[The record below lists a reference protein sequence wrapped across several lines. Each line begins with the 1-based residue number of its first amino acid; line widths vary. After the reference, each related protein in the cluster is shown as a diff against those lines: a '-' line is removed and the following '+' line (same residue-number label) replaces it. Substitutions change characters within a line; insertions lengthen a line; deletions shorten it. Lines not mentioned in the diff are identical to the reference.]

1 MSVTTRMKSIYEKPA
16 RPPHPLERIFAPKSV
31 AVVGV
36 TPTPGTV
43 PHDIFSNILAGGFQG
58 KVFPVAP
65 GKRAICGVPA
75 YRYVLDIEEP
85 VDLAVIVFPADVV
98 DRALE
103 QCGRKGIKGAIVISA
118 GFREIGPVGWER
130 ERRLKDLAAQYG
142 ILLVGPNCLGVINPQ
157 PAVRLNASFA
167 RGMPHA
173 GRIAFLSQSGAL
185 CTAVLDYAWDK
196 EIGFSKFASFGNM
209 AGVSETDLLEYLH
222 QDEQTDV
229 ILLYLEELR
238 GVRRL
243 VEVARRI
250 TRGKDSKPILAIK
263 AGRTPQGADAAA
275 SHTGSLAG
283 EDALCD
289 AAFREAGIVRVE
301 SIEELFNAAVLC
313 AYQPMPAGNR
323 LGIVTNA
330 GGPGVMA
337 TDAAVRAGLAVPRLA
352 EPTRAKLKAALPA
365 MANTANP
372 VDVIGD
378 ARADRYM
385 AAIEAVLGDP
395 QVDQVLVI
403 LTPQSMTD
411 VETIAA
417 GICQIHDQAAKPIAC
432 AFMGATDV
440 APGIRILQHARIP
453 HYILPEWAC
462 QAMAFVQQVLA
473 LRRRPWEEPQRL
485 AVDAD
490 AARAV
495 LEDSP
500 AGYLSEDRA
509 LAVLAAYGLPVP
521 PCRLCTSAAEAAAFA
536 DEIGYP
542 VVLRVVSPEIVHKSE
557 VKGVALDLA
566 DVAALGRAYDEMLAG
581 LSARRPDAEIRGLL
595 VRRMIPAGHEVILG
609 AKRDAEFGPVLMFGL
624 GGIYVELFQDVTFA
638 LAPIGRAAAL
648 EMMRRVKAFRLLE
661 GLRGGPAADVDGIAE
676 CLARI
681 GQLVA
686 DFDRVAEL
694 DVNPL
699 IAGPASAGNLVA
711 DARIRL
717 GDPQLLRA
725 DAAHRA

>member
-1 MSVTTRMKSIYEKPA
+1 MSVTTRMKSTHEKPA
-16 RPPHPLERIFAPKSV
+16 RPPHPLERLFAPRSI

-43 PHDIFSNILAGGFQG
+43 PYDIFSNILAGGFRG

-75 YRYVLDIEEP
+75 CRYVLDIEEP

-103 QCGRKGIKGAIVISA
+103 QCGRKGIKSAIVISA
-118 GFREIGPVGWER
+118 GFREIGSAGRER
-130 ERRLKDLAAQYG
+130 ERRLKDLSAQYG
-142 ILLVGPNCLGVINPQ
+142 ISLIGPNCLGVINPD

-209 AGVSETDLLEYLH
+209 AGVTETDLLEYLH
-222 QDEQTDV
+222 QDDRTDV

-238 GVRRL
+238 NVRRL
-243 VEVARRI
+243 VDVARRI
-250 TRGKDSKPILAIK
+250 TRGKDSKPVLAIK

-283 EDALCD
+283 EDALVD

-301 SIEELFNAAVLC
+301 SVEELFNAAVLC

-323 LGIVTNA
+323 LAIVTNA

-337 TDAAVRAGLAVPRLA
+337 TDAAVRAGLAMPRLA
-352 EPTRAKLKAALPA
+352 EPTRARLKAVLPA
-365 MANTANP
+365 AANTANP

-378 ARADRYM
+378 AHADRYT
-385 AAIEAVLGDP
+385 AALEAVLEDP

-411 VETIAA
+411 VEAIARA
-417 GICQIHDQAAKPIAC
+417 VCQTHEKAAKPIAC

-440 APGIRILQHARIP
+440 APGVRILQHARIP

-462 QAMAFVQQVLA
+462 QAMAFVQQVLGW
-473 LRRRPWEEPQRL
+473 RRRPWEEPQRL
-485 AVDAD
+485 PVDAE
-490 AARAV
+490 AARV
-495 LEDSP
+495 LLEGSP
-500 AGYLSEDRA
+500 GGYLAEDRA
-509 LAVLAAYGLPVP
+509 LEVLAAYGLPVP

-536 DEIGYP
+536 HQIGYP

-566 DVAALGRAYDEMLAG
+566 DAGALRRAYDEMLAG
-581 LSARRPDAEIRGLL
+581 VAARRPDAAIRGVL
-595 VRRMIPAGHEVILG
+595 VRRMIPPGHEVILG
-609 AKRDAEFGPVLMFGL
+609 GKRDAEFGPVLMFGL

-638 LAPIGRAAAL
+638 LAPVGRTGAL
-648 EMMRRVKAFRLLE
+648 EMMRRVRAFRLLE
-661 GLRGGPAADVDGIAE
+661 GLRGAPAADVAGIAD
-676 CLARI
+676 CLARV

-699 IAGPASAGNLVA
+699 IAGPASAGNVVA

-717 GDPQLLRA
+717 SQRQPSRA
-725 DAAHRA
+725 GAAEGP